1 MSDRLGRVFTRSPRM
16 VGRKIADEFILVP
29 IVGRGADVD
38 AIFTLNRVGAFIWDH
53 LDGRTSGEAI
63 VAALVEGFEVD
74 RTQAESD
81 YESFLAQLLQIR
93 AVAEESA

>member
-1 MSDRLGRVFTRSPRM
+1 MKGRLERTFTRSPRM

-38 AIFTLNRVGAFIWDH
+38 AIFTLNRVGAFIWDR
-53 LDGRTSGEAI
+53 LDGRASGETI
-63 VAALVEGFEVD
+63 VAALVEGFDVD

-81 YESFLAQLLQIR
+81 YELFLAQLLQIR

>member
-1 MSDRLGRVFTRSPRM
+1 M

-53 LDGRTSGEAI
+53 LDGRTSGETI
-63 VAALVEGFEVD
+63 VAAMVEGFDVD

-81 YESFLAQLLQIR
+81 YESFLAQLLQIQ
-93 AVAEESA
+93 AVAEDSA

>member
-1 MSDRLGRVFTRSPRM
+1 MSERLGRTFTRSPRM

-38 AIFTLNRVGAFIWDH
+38 AIFTLNRVGAFIWDR
-53 LDGRTSGEAI
+53 LDGQTSGETI
-63 VAALVEGFEVD
+63 IAALVEGFEVG
-74 RTQAESD
+74 RTQAQSD

-93 AVAEESA
+93 AVTEVSA

>member
-1 MSDRLGRVFTRSPRM
+1 M

-53 LDGRTSGEAI
+53 LDGRTSGETI
-63 VAALVEGFEVD
+63 VAALVEGFDVD

-93 AVAEESA
+93 AVAEDSA

>member
-1 MSDRLGRVFTRSPRM
+1 MKGRLEQTFTRSPRM

-38 AIFTLNRVGAFIWDH
+38 AIFTLNRVGAFIWDR
-53 LDGRTSGEAI
+53 LDGRTSGETI
-63 VAALVEGFEVD
+63 VAALVQGFEVD

-81 YESFLAQLLQIR
+81 YELFLAQLLQIR